1 MKAESINVN
10 RFPRSNNDEDYK
22 NYNKGTVSEIN
33 GTLIK
38 CHFDSLPQI
47 GTVLKIPSRS
57 LSMQVASSHKNHVQ
71 ALLLTQSDTL
81 CRNETVIDTRS
92 PVQVPLG
99 KSLLGRTL
107 NSFGQ
112 PIDPLGPTTNVI
124 TRNIT
129 TVRNASLQPFHST
142 TILSTGIKIIDVL
155 FPIFKGSKV
164 AVVGSNGIGKS
175 HLIRNIV
182 DSIKTDNISIYCG
195 IGLNRSVIDE
205 IVQNE
210 NGKAIHVVSQ
220 TSEPPAA
227 KLNTLYTA
235 LTHIE
240 YFRDDLKQNVV
251 LFVDNVY
258 RFEEASSYIGGLL
271 EKNSV
276 EYQEIQDRIT
286 STKEANVTLIQS
298 AMEQNSEM
306 QAEIVM
312 KSVSAMGFRHAIDIE
327 KSRCDFTKDLHPLHA
342 QTRELA
348 MELLQTGKNSRAR
361 RLENYFTQPTSIP
374 KEVEYERVSA
384 VEALQ
389 DVHDIIHG
397 KYDSIPEH
405 LLLNAGSMETI
416 KKLI

>member
-1 MKAESINVN
+1 MQRVCVFNVTSWQVLRRFNICVHQLQATALGNDFDLFENELKQRKAESINVN
-10 RFPRSNNDEDYK
+10 RFSHSSNDKDYK

-38 CHFDSLPQI
+38 CHFDSARQI

-57 LSMQVASSHKNHVQ
+57 LSMQVATSHNNHVQ
-71 ALLLTQSDTL
+71 ALLLTQTDAL
-81 CRNETVIDTRS
+81 CRNEVVIDTRS
-92 PVQVPLG
+92 PIQVPLG
-99 KSLLGRTL
+99 ESLLGRTL

-112 PIDPLGPTTNVI
+112 PIDQLGSTTNVI

-129 TVRNASLQPFHST
+129 TVPNTNLQLFHPT

-164 AVVGSNGIGKS
+164 AVVGPNGIGKS

-182 DSIKTDNISIYCG
+182 DSIKTDNVSIYCG
-195 IGLNRSVIDE
+195 IGLNRSVIDA

-210 NGKAIHVVSQ
+210 NEKAIHIVSQ
-220 TSEPPAA
+220 TIEPPAA

-235 LTHIE
+235 LTHVE

-258 RFEEASSYIGGLL
+258 RFEEASSYIGGFL

-306 QAEIVM
+306 QVEIVM
-312 KSVSAMGFRHAIDIE
+312 KSVSAMGFRPAIDIE
-327 KSRCDFTKDLHPLHA
+327 KSRCDFTKDLGPFHA

-348 MELLQTGKNSRAR
+348 IELLQSGKSSRAR
-361 RLENYFTQPTSIP
+361 RLE
-374 KEVEYERVSA
+374 
-384 VEALQ
+384 
-389 DVHDIIHG
+389 
-397 KYDSIPEH
+397 
-405 LLLNAGSMETI
+405 
-416 KKLI
+416 